1 MKIYD
6 VANMF
11 GAWNRSLGILIG
23 HLEKNESKIALQRA
37 YAMRSMVHK
46 EMGFCQENDMEKIE
60 RELIDK
66 L

>member
-1 MKIYD
+1 MKVYD

-23 HLEKNESKIALQRA
+23 HLEKDEPKIALQRA
-37 YAMRSMVHK
+37 YKMRRIVHK
-46 EMGFCQENDMEKIE
+46 EMGYLNENDMEKHE

-66 L
+66 I

>member
-1 MKIYD
+1 MKVYD

-23 HLEKNESKIALQRA
+23 HLEKKEPDIALQRA

-46 EMGFCQENDMEKIE
+46 EMGYLDENDMEKTE
-60 RELIDK
+60 RELIAK